1 MEAQPAHTLP
11 ELTNEDKLIS
21 GHALDVMMQGRNWDY
36 YAQVNE
42 TRPQQQPEQNADRLP
57 ECQGVLTNTPDIGIG
72 QCRNWQSLIMHPR
85 QADSL
90 AKHKTQPHKSN

>member
-21 GHALDVMMQGRNWDY
+21 GHALDVVMRGRNWDY

-57 ECQGVLTNTPDIGIG
+57 ECQGVLTK
-72 QCRNWQSLIMHPR
+72 HPR
-85 QADSL
+85 HRHWAVQEL
-90 AKHKTQPHKSN
+90 AK